1 MPPGLQ
7 AEVPDMRGLY
17 PRFVRVLLPVGLP
30 VKPRYH
36 KTLERNSGL
45 LERILHL
52 RSPTTDRVE
61 VRTPLSNLALLP
73 CPDCAAD

>member
-30 VKPRYH
+30 VQPRYH

-45 LERILHL
+45 LEGILHL
-52 RSPTTDRVE
+52 GSPTTDRVD

-73 CPDCAAD
+73 CLDCAAD